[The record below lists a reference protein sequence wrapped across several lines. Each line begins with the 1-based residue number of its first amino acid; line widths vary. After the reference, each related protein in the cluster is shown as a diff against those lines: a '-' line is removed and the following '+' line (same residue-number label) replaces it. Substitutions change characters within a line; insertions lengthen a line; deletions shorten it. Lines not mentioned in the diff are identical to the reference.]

1 MMEIEMAT
9 MKDVILDLQ
18 SDHLLLHS
26 HIQRLEGNQLALQ
39 TLIGILRR
47 QVGCLSRKCD
57 TQMRI
62 FEGKSDYSVKQQQK
76 QHIKSANKIKSQLS
90 VLSHD
95 LATTREISMMNR
107 QQLELLARDFNN
119 HSCMDSM
126 THSFSNSCTIV
137 HQNEHAVAAANAEL
151 DREIT
156 ETVRK
161 IELKKA
167 KKKPQR
173 KRLVQP
179 RVFSM
184 LPL

>member
-1 MMEIEMAT
+1 MAT
-9 MKDVILDLQ
+9 MKDIILDLQ

-76 QHIKSANKIKSQLS
+76 QHITSANKIKSQLS

-107 QQLELLARDFNN
+107 QQLELLAKDFNN

-126 THSFSNSCTIV
+126 TRSFSATT
-137 HQNEHAVAAANAEL
+137 AATAAANATAAAATV